1 MIDQLR
7 RAGRRRSLSYR
18 LVAAAAAAAAA
29 AASRLIGRL
38 LPRATLGSL
47 SANKLFRIA
56 LQFAYEIALAADSHA
71 PAPRAVSWAL
81 LPRPFTLESPAAAG
95 SRAIG

>member
-18 LVAAAAAAAAA
+18 LVAAAAAAAA

-95 SRAIG
+95 SHAIG